1 MKKLNLI
8 LDTQART
15 QRFKHRD
22 VRTEMVPFE
31 HVRMLSE
38 SFHKQA
44 DAIRTDPHLTGE
56 GKTAALEKARAKTR
70 AAISEWHEQRLKNI
84 DANLLEERAALIAD
98 STMPDPK
105 RVDFMASQ
113 LLKHTPQDNAIFYNA
128 ATDAER
134 RVMEAASAVVG
145 RVPMITT
152 SGKELKTLLDPEM
165 VNEAIMARA
174 EATNPVAAEKVRE
187 LTEVRAMQVT
197 ITGVALSEI

>member
-1 MKKLNLI
+1 MKKLTLL

-22 VRTEMVPFE
+22 VKTEMVPFE

-44 DAIRTDPHLTGE
+44 DTIRTDPHLTSD
-56 GKTAALEKARAKTR
+56 GKTAALEKLRAKTR
-70 AAISEWHEQRLKNI
+70 AAISEWHEQRLKSI
-84 DANLLEERAALIAD
+84 DAHLLEERAALVAD
-98 STMPDPK
+98 NTMPDPK
-105 RVDFMASQ
+105 RVEFMATQ

-128 ATDAER
+128 GTDAER

-145 RVPMITT
+145 RVPMITS
-152 SGKELKTLLDPEM
+152 SGKELKMLLDPEM
-165 VNEAIMARA
+165 VSEAIMARA
-174 EATNPVAAEKVRE
+174 EATNPTAAEKVRE
-187 LTEVRAMQVT
+187 LAEVRAMQVT